1 MSSYKISEFFK
12 PVNKNNNE
20 SDKKEN
26 KREYFNSVIGTIM
39 KPGVDEKDMYEL
51 DENDLQEQQE
61 GQIDQYTDVSL
72 EDKKF
77 FKIWNNF
84 IKDKDIC
91 QIYMKSYLEEFL
103 DKNCEMII
111 KEHLKEN
118 LIIHL
123 ICLFDYGQIDKV
135 IFTELFDKVLEKEK
149 EINLKKE
156 E

>member
-1 MSSYKISEFFK
+1 MSYKISKFFK
-12 PVNKNNNE
+12 QENIINSNE
-20 SDKKEN
+20 NDSEN

-39 KPGVDEKDMYEL
+39 KSGIEEKDMYEL
-51 DENDLQEQQE
+51 DEDDLREQQE
-61 GQIDQYTDVSL
+61 GQIDQYTDVSF

-91 QIYMKSYLEEFL
+91 QIYMKGYLEEFL
-103 DKNCEMII
+103 DKNCELII
-111 KEHLKEN
+111 KSNLKEN